1 MMAPASKKKKK
12 KKMKSFFSS
21 TASTAQFTEL
31 WDRRGSLKEQFSRR
45 FSGFWVTILK

>member
-1 MMAPASKKKKK
+1 MAPASKK

-31 WDRRGSLKEQFSRR
+31 
-45 FSGFWVTILK
+45 SGITEVV

>member
-1 MMAPASKKKKK
+1 MAPASKKKK